1 MRILGVLCAVF
12 ACVSPALAQ
21 TGGNAFVSGQFE
33 TSAQDVRFVLE
44 ARDALGYPDVST
56 DPGFIRVR
64 FPRMSGWTHV
74 DMPGDG
80 RAVRL
85 ARIRPGASNTGILVV
100 RLGDRR
106 EVPASAVSIHI
117 DGTRAQVSIS
127 RAVLPALAEP
137 VAPAGTAEPAPV
149 AALAEPTDEA
159 TASAQG
165 DAPAEPTVVGTTPA
179 ETIAAAEVPAAEVP
193 AAEVPAA
200 AAAAAQAPAGDA
212 PRADASTRGAAAVVP
227 ARAPG
232 AAGALGTMGDVS
244 SLPVLA
250 LITGLLVLLFGLVK
264 WLQRRSATQTTRG
277 IRVLASQRIG
287 PKQQLVVVRALGQDH
302 FLCVD
307 GGRTERLLSVPSDE
321 EGESAPA
328 FAARRPFLG
337 FMRGGGAL
345 PAAKDPSQLKAEPGG
360 AARAGFGAH
369 LLRIAQEEANGGAGA
384 RNRERTTSDSVAG
397 IVALRAK
404 AGR

>member
-80 RAVRL
+80 RAVRV

-117 DGTRAQVSIS
+117 EGTRAQVSIS

-137 VAPAGTAEPAPV
+137 VAPVATAEPAPV
-149 AALAEPTDEA
+149 AALEEPIAEA
-159 TASAQG
+159 AASAQG
-165 DAPAEPTVVGTTPA
+165 DAPAEPTVAGTTP
-179 ETIAAAEVPAAEVP
+179 AAEVPAAEVP

-200 AAAAAQAPAGDA
+200 AAAAAPAGDA
-212 PRADASTRGAAAVVP
+212 PRADASTTGAAAVVP
-227 ARAPG
+227 ARAAG

-369 LLRIAQEEANGGAGA
+369 LLRIAQEEANGGSGA